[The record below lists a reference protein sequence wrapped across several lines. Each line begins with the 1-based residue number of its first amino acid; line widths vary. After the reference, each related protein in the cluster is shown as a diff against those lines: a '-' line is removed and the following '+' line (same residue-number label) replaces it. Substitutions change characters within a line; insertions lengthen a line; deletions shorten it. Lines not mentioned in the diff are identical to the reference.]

1 MNLQKGKLLVAE
13 PYMLDPNFRRGVVL
27 LCDHQKDGSFG
38 FILNKPIEMNIS
50 DLLSSFPDFKCEVFY
65 GGPVQT
71 DTIHYLHTK
80 GDMINDSIEVLDGV
94 YWCADFEQIKDAIQ
108 YGQILPLEIRF
119 YVGYSGW
126 GEGQLVNEQSHFSWL
141 TAEGES
147 QFIFN
152 DDWKNL
158 WQKVLESQGG
168 TYHIIGQMGQP
179 QLN

>member
-50 DLLSSFPDFKCEVFY
+50 DLLSSFPDFNCEVFY

-80 GDMINDSIEVLDGV
+80 GDLINNSVEVLNGV
-94 YWCADFEQIKDAIQ
+94 YWGGDFEQIKDAIN
-108 YGQILPLEIRF
+108 YGQILAHEIRF

-126 GEGQLVNEQSHFSWL
+126 GEGQLHDEKEHFSWL
-141 TAEGES
+141 TAEGNS
-147 QFIFN
+147 QFIFH

-158 WQKVLESQGG
+158 WKNVLESQGG
-168 TYHIIGQMGQP
+168 TYRIIGQMDQP